1 MLLKGKDN
9 EFQKRS
15 LNFWKKK
22 EKYFTDAAK
31 LKEQLDADRNKL
43 KDTLDDVDRHKDDLN
58 KHVERVVDE
67 KLADR

>member
-1 MLLKGKDN
+1 M
-9 EFQKRS
+9 EE
-15 LNFWKKK
+15 K

-31 LKEQLDADRNKL
+31 LKEELDADRNKL
-43 KDTLDDVDRHKDDLN
+43 KETLDDVDRHKKDLN